1 MKYLKYFFVAL
12 VLFGGAAA
20 AVGAV
25 SFMVPTQQG
34 NYQTITLLSATSTIG
49 TATST
54 NLTGGG
60 GYAVIAGADNVVF
73 YFSRSATSTNNGS
86 SSFTI
91 QTTKDAS
98 SETEWNNY
106 STLEQNVATSTYPAV
121 LSSVSIASGTTTTMV
136 YMKNLGFYAVR
147 CISVLTTDGANTCK
161 VGIEN

>member
-1 MKYLKYFFVAL
+1 MKYLKYFFIAL
-12 VLFGGAAA
+12 FLFGGVVTAI
-20 AVGAV
+20 GAV

-34 NYQTITLLSATSTIG
+34 NYQIVTLLSATSTIG

-60 GYAVIAGADNVVF
+60 GYAIVAGAKHVVF

-98 SETEWNNY
+98 AETAWENY
-106 STLEQNVATSTYPAV
+106 NTLEQNVATSTYPAV

-147 CISVLTTDGANTCK
+147 CVGVLTTDGANTCK